1 MILGV
6 IPSLGESIATLKK
19 AGQDSR
25 FINFYLSRYSH
36 EFEKTYYFTN
46 ADEEPAFPPQVYAV
60 PKKTPLH
67 YTVYALL
74 MPFIQKGLVKDCDCF
89 RVMQLIGSVPAMI
102 IKLFYRKPYVATY
115 GFKYTEFA
123 RLDQPLWIVYA
134 TSIIE
139 FFGLRLADGII
150 VTTPELKEYVG
161 RYIPQERVHFI
172 PNGVDTE
179 IFRPLP
185 GVRNAQR
192 KRSILY
198 IGRLVRQKNLF
209 SLIEAVSLLAERI
222 SLRFIGAGALER
234 ELKNYANEKGVD
246 LEIRPGVPND
256 KLPEVINE
264 AEMFV
269 LPSLVEGHPKVLLE
283 AMSCGVPC
291 VGTDVPGI
299 RDLIQDGI
307 TGALSLDTKSE
318 SIAKGIKRVI
328 GNNQL
333 AQTIGQNARK
343 FIQDNFELSTLLG
356 REIELLKSVGNNYKS
371 QRSSS

>member
-6 IPSLGESIATLKK
+6 IPSLGESIEILTRVGVAP
-19 AGQDSR
+19 R
-25 FINFYLSRYSH
+25 FINAYLGRYSR

-46 ADEEPAFPPQVYAV
+46 ANEEPAFPPRVFAV
-60 PKKTPLH
+60 PRKTPVH
-67 YTVYALL
+67 YALYALL
-74 MPFIQKGLVKDCDCF
+74 LPFIQRERVKECDCF
-89 RVMQLIGSVPAMI
+89 RVMQLIGSVPAVI
-102 IKLFYRKPYVATY
+102 SKLLYRKPYVATY

-179 IFRPLP
+179 IFKPLP
-185 GVRNAQR
+185 GVRNAEG
-192 KRSILY
+192 KRCILY

-209 SLIEAVSLLAERI
+209 SLIEAVSFLSERI
-222 SLRFIGAGALER
+222 SLCFIGEGALER
-234 ELKNYANEKGVD
+234 ELRDYANEKGVD

-264 AEMFV
+264 AEIFV

-283 AMSCGVPC
+283 AMSCGVSC

-299 RDLIQDGI
+299 RDLIQDGV
-307 TGALSLDTKSE
+307 TGILCPDTASP
-318 SIAKGIKRVI
+318 SIAQGIRRVMEERK
-328 GNNQL
+328 L
-333 AQTIGQNARK
+333 AETIGMNARR
-343 FIQDNFELSTLLG
+343 FIQEHYELSKLLD
-356 REIELLKSVGNNYKS
+356 REIELLRAVAGKYRG
-371 QRSSS
+371 